1 MSIRLRLTLLYCLI
15 LALTLVAFDLA
26 LYYKVSDDTMVLVDD
41 ALRTEEL
48 QIVEATWFKLNSID
62 YTTKKLAAAEIYV
75 QTLDL
80 NGMILDRTNNMGDYA
95 IPVIP
100 ATYKSVVGGGVE
112 VETVTI
118 DNGRLRVYSK
128 RVKDIY
134 GTAGIIQVGRSLD
147 DYDQTLDTL
156 RRLLLIGSLIGLVV
170 AFGAGWLLAGATLR
184 PIAMMAGTAQTIG
197 RDRDFNR
204 RVENSGQ
211 NDELGRLAITIND
224 MLGELQGAY
233 QNVDNTLQAQRRFVA
248 DASHELRTPLT
259 TLRGNLELLRRDP
272 PIAKEDLDAVISDMV
287 DETERLIRL
296 VNDLLVLART
306 DAGYRLNSAP
316 VALQPL
322 VEEVCRQVQSLETQ
336 RLITCEQVE
345 DIVVSGNRDALK
357 QVLLIF
363 LDNAL
368 KYSQGAIH
376 LSAARQDRQVS
387 ISVSDNGPGID
398 PQRLE
403 HIFDRFYRI
412 DEARSGGGA
421 GLGLAI
427 ARALVEAQ
435 NGQIRVE
442 SQVGQ
447 GSIFS
452 VTLPLEG

>member
-1 MSIRLRLTLLYCLI
+1 VSIRLRLTLLYCLI

-26 LYYKVSDDTMVLVDD
+26 LYFKVSNDTMALVDD
-41 ALRTEEL
+41 TLRSEEL
-48 QIVEATWFKLNSID
+48 RVIESSWFKLGQID
-62 YTTKKLAAAEIYV
+62 YSTKKLAAAEIYV

-80 NGMILDRTNNMGDYA
+80 DSNILDRTDNLGDYA
-95 IPVIP
+95 IPVTP
-100 ATYKSVVGGGVE
+100 VMYKNVSDGKISI
-112 VETVTI
+112 ETVTV
-118 DNGRLRVYSK
+118 DSGRLRVYSK

-134 GTAGIIQVGRSLD
+134 GTTGIIQVGRSLA
-147 DYDQTLDTL
+147 DYDQTLETL
-156 RRLLLIGSLIGLVV
+156 RRLLMIGSLLGLLA

-184 PIAMMAGTAQTIG
+184 PIARIASTAQKIG

-204 RVENSGQ
+204 RVENSGP

-224 MLGELQGAY
+224 MLGKLQGAY

-272 PIAKEDLDAVISDMV
+272 PITKEDHDAAVSDMV
-287 DETERLIRL
+287 EETERLIRL

-306 DAGYRLNSAP
+306 DAGYQLRCIP

-322 VEEVCRQVQSLETQ
+322 MEEICRQVQSLDPE
-336 RLITCEQVE
+336 RPITCDEVE
-345 DIVVSGNRDALK
+345 DIAVLGDRDALK
-357 QVLLIF
+357 QILLIF

-368 KYSQGAIH
+368 KYSQGAIRI
-376 LSAARQDRQVS
+376 SATRQDQQVA

-403 HIFDRFYRI
+403 HIFDRFYRG
-412 DEARSGGGA
+412 DEARSGSGA
-421 GLGLAI
+421 GLGLAS
-427 ARALVEAQ
+427 ARALAEAQ

-442 SQVGQ
+442 SHVDR
-447 GSIFS
+447 GSTFS
-452 VTLPLEG
+452 VVLPQG

>member
-26 LYYKVSDDTMVLVDD
+26 LYFKVSNDTMALVDD

-48 QIVEATWFKLNSID
+48 RIIESSWFKLGQID
-62 YTTKKLAAAEIYV
+62 YSTKKLAAAEVYV

-80 NGMILDRTNNMGDYA
+80 DGNILDRTDNLGDYA
-95 IPVIP
+95 IPVTP
-100 ATYKSVVGGGVE
+100 ATYTHVSSGGFQI
-112 VETVTI
+112 ETVTV
-118 DNGRLRVYSK
+118 DSGRLRVYSK
-128 RVKDIY
+128 QVKDIY
-134 GTAGIIQVGRSLD
+134 GSMGIIQVGRSLAE
-147 DYDQTLDTL
+147 YDQTLETL
-156 RRLLLIGSLIGLVV
+156 RRLLMVGSLIGLLV

-184 PIAMMAGTAQTIG
+184 PIARIASTAQKIG

-224 MLGELQGAY
+224 MLGKLQGAY
-233 QNVDNTLQAQRRFVA
+233 QNVDHTLQAQRRFVA

-272 PIAKEDLDAVISDMV
+272 PITKEDHDAAVADMV
-287 DETERLIRL
+287 DETDRLIRL

-306 DAGYRLNSAP
+306 DAGYQLRCIP
-316 VALQPL
+316 IALQPL
-322 VEEVCRQVQSLETQ
+322 MEEICRQVQSLDPE
-336 RLITCEQVE
+336 RLITCGEVE
-345 DIVVSGNRDALK
+345 DITVLADRDALK
-357 QVLLIF
+357 QILLIF

-376 LSAARQDRQVS
+376 IAAAGQNQRVR
-387 ISVSDNGPGID
+387 ISVTDSGPGID

-403 HIFDRFYRI
+403 RIFDRFFRG
-412 DEARSGGGA
+412 DEARSGGGV

-427 ARALVEAQ
+427 ARALAEAQ

-442 SQVGQ
+442 SQVER
-447 GSIFS
+447 GSTFS
-452 VTLPLEG
+452 VVLPQA